1 MAETTTASIANIHTT
16 KDAAPSTQEPL
27 ATSSTTVPETVQQ
40 NDVSSQ
46 RSSPTPGRPSEHLQ
60 VEEQN
65 EDNIQYPTGPQLWL
79 NMIAVL
85 LVCFLHGLDLT
96 IVAVTVPSLT
106 NQFKTLNDIGWYSAV
121 YGLIFSATNFFFGKM
136 YTLFGL
142 KQMYI
147 ASVVI
152 FELGSLLCTL
162 APSSKMFI
170 FGRAVAGQLSSE
182 SFLRKLM

>member
-1 MAETTTASIANIHTT
+1 MAETTTASISALPAT
-16 KDAAPSTQEPL
+16 KDAAANTQKPL
-27 ATSSTTVPETVQQ
+27 TASSTIVPEIAQQ

-60 VEEQN
+60 VEEQD

-121 YGLIFSATNFFFGKM
+121 YGLIF
-136 YTLFGL
+136 
-142 KQMYI
+142 
-147 ASVVI
+147 
-152 FELGSLLCTL
+152 
-162 APSSKMFI
+162 
-170 FGRAVAGQLSSE
+170 
-182 SFLRKLM
+182 